1 MAEKQR
7 QKRKN
12 RKEKTEKQR
21 MRVLERQM
29 GCLILRVLLLK
40 EWKVK
45 AEKQK
50 SRKAEKL
57 KAITRSNDGR
67 KN

>member
-50 SRKAEKL
+50 AL
-57 KAITRSNDGR
+57 TRSNDGR

>member
-50 SRKAEKL
+50 SRKAESANEK
-57 KAITRSNDGR
+57 
-67 KN
+67 

>member
-12 RKEKTEKQR
+12 RKGKTEKQR

-50 SRKAEKL
+50 SRK
-57 KAITRSNDGR
+57 R
-67 KN
+67 